1 MDRKFSEVFGELG
14 LRKDIAEF
22 FSDVTVSKVSKVTA
36 RRLLRVYITY
46 DRMIMKDRIIAL
58 EAELARVLCGDSN
71 WQVQVCEDYHLSSQ
85 YSTQYVVDNYYPSVL
100 MEIDRHDKMIHTVL
114 RNCKPEVIDGR
125 LIVSLPDTF
134 VAHKREEEIC
144 SIFSHSPVFR
154 VGGDE
159 FVAFLTGVD
168 FYQRKE
174 LMEQIKRL
182 GDGL

>member
-100 MEIDRHDKMIHTVL
+100 MEIDRHDKTDD
-114 RNCKPEVIDGR
+114 RERRDGR
-125 LIVSLPDTF
+125 QGRS
-134 VAHKREEEIC
+134 RE
-144 SIFSHSPVFR
+144 
-154 VGGDE
+154 
-159 FVAFLTGVD
+159 
-168 FYQRKE
+168 
-174 LMEQIKRL
+174 
-182 GDGL
+182 GDGHSRRAEKGRHRKK